1 MRLTDLLQL
10 INDLN
15 INTAF
20 YLKIDDKI
28 VPWGKLTLV
37 DGRCLLYPGK
47 NAMTKAKLIRLV
59 GHMHSSGPRRTSYF
73 RIANQRR
80 KQSNYPYLK
89 RLRSFLIIAFF
100 ILLNFI
106 LTNIAFSTCKI
117 PSTFFIVTSQ
127 FLIIFWII

>member
-37 DGRCLLYPGK
+37 DGRCLLYQGK
-47 NAMTKAKLIRLV
+47 IR
-59 GHMHSSGPRRTSYF
+59 
-73 RIANQRR
+73 
-80 KQSNYPYLK
+80 
-89 RLRSFLIIAFF
+89 
-100 ILLNFI
+100 
-106 LTNIAFSTCKI
+106 
-117 PSTFFIVTSQ
+117 
-127 FLIIFWII
+127 